1 MIIIGPL
8 ALILI
13 LFILFAILNKGAAE
27 KKMRLEFE
35 SFQSRFEREN
45 GQPLRYSFA
54 EFWQFASGY
63 LARFRLAR
71 AMAALIFLI
80 PLIFLWLGSEAGKG
94 WDRNETL
101 AMVYHVMAGLF
112 IILGFVAALWVQNKF
127 GKGKFAELIAKFE
140 ATISS

>member
-1 MIIIGPL
+1 
-8 ALILI
+8 
-13 LFILFAILNKGAAE
+13 
-27 KKMRLEFE
+27 
-35 SFQSRFEREN
+35 
-45 GQPLRYSFA
+45 
-54 EFWQFASGY
+54 
-63 LARFRLAR
+63 
-71 AMAALIFLI
+71 MAALIFLI